1 MPLAITE
8 SADLSALNSFGV
20 GARARRLITLTDEA
34 DAPEAIDQL
43 QSAPASLLLGAG
55 SNLLFT
61 RDVDGTVLKVSLA
74 GRRVLD
80 AVDGGRLGNAQVLV
94 EAAAGEP
101 WHDFVLWTLAQG
113 LSGLENLALIP
124 GSVGAA
130 PVQNIGAYGVELSE
144 HLHSVRALSLDDG

>member
-8 SADLSALNSFGV
+8 SADLSALNAFGIA
-20 GARARRLITLTDEA
+20 ARARQLITLTDEA

-43 QSAPASLLLGAG
+43 RSAPRSLLLGAG

-61 RDVDGTVLKVSLA
+61 GDVDGTVLKVSLTGRKVADAAIA
-74 GRRVLD
+74 GVGLD
-80 AVDGGRLGNAQVLV
+80 DATVLV

-130 PVQNIGAYGVELSE
+130 PVQNIGAYGVELRE
-144 HLHSVRALSLDDG
+144 HL